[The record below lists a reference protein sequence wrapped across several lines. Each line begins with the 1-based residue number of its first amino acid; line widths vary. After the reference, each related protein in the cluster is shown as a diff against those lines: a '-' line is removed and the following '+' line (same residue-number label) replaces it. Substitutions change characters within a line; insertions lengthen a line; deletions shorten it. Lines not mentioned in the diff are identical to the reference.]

1 MSTSHSAPR
10 LQSHRARVLPLS
22 PRERATM
29 PHFLRSTILALILL
43 VTPVSVASAATP
55 ATVSPASATQPQTC
69 PQLRSLIKEVGL
81 PPVFLKIA
89 YRESRCQRTAVGWNY
104 RRGAG
109 PSNCKNAPF
118 SDYLRSCRKY
128 IRSFDSGFWQVNST
142 WYSVTK
148 AICGKTPQEG
158 ALFDARCNA
167 RVAKYLY
174 ENGGLNHWR
183 ASSGS

>member
-1 MSTSHSAPR
+1 
-10 LQSHRARVLPLS
+10 
-22 PRERATM
+22 M
-29 PHFLRSTILALILL
+29 PHFLRSISLALILLL
-43 VTPVSVASAATP
+43 VTPVSVASATP
-55 ATVSPASATQPQTC
+55 SPVAPKTC
-69 PQLRSLIKEVGL
+69 PELRSLIKEVGL
-81 PPVFLKIA
+81 PPVFLQIA
-89 YRESRCQRTAVGWNY
+89 YRESRCQRKAVGWNY

-109 PSNCKNAPF
+109 PNNCKNAPF

-128 IRSFDSGFWQVNST
+128 IRSFDSGLWQVNST

-148 AICGKTPQEG
+148 AICGKSPQEG

-183 ASSGS
+183 ATSGS